1 MAGRIW
7 QAVTRLA
14 EMPQM
19 GRPGVEPGTRH
30 WSVQRTPYLIVYR
43 ESVDALE
50 ILRVWHG
57 RQDWLGE
64 N

>member
-1 MAGRIW
+1 
-7 QAVTRLA
+7 
-14 EMPQM
+14 M

-30 WSVQRTPYLIVYR
+30 WSVQRTPYLIIYR